1 MPERIVATREELEMQ
16 QRRGP
21 AVFAAGVAAGL
32 VGAIAA
38 FASSGFGA
46 GGVTISP
53 AFFFGNHMV
62 RAEVI
67 SKVGP
72 VTHDFRLDRGTVKSV
87 TANSITLKEKTGDIV
102 TIPVAITADVRL
114 KNRPAVLL
122 QLKRRM
128 PALVIRD
135 GADTP
140 AGWVRGG

>member
-16 QRRGP
+16 RRRGP

-32 VGAIAA
+32 LGAVAV

-87 TANSITLKEKTGDIV
+87 TANSITLKEKTGDVV

-114 KNRPAVLL
+114 RNRPAALL
-122 QLKRRM
+122 QLKRGM
-128 PALVIRD
+128 PAFVIRD
-135 GADTP
+135 GADAP